1 MGARSIEAE
10 AQRAVRRAP
19 SAGAVAAGL
28 RRSFFALLLGD
39 FAAKLLRFLAAI
51 ALARALTLE
60 SFGLVNTAI
69 AVSGVAAVLTTIG
82 LADVGARDVA
92 VAPGATRAVAS
103 RVVAV
108 RLTAAVVVLAASVVI
123 ALLADPGYLGL
134 VLAGGAMALGM
145 SASADWVL
153 RGLERMRR
161 LAVAWVAGAAT
172 VAAGCLTIALTDGG
186 SVLALSVFAA
196 GEAVLAAA
204 TWAAVGRSG
213 WPRPTLHGAGAM
225 IRRSWP
231 VGAASVIVYGYYA
244 NVDTIIL
251 AATRSPAEAG
261 LYSAPY
267 RIFLM
272 LNLVAVFAAYAAF
285 PALSRASDAA
295 RDSEARQLLT
305 TILELLLCYGLLVV
319 GCAHLFGAEA
329 LGLLFG
335 SRFESMEATFAL
347 LSLAVAWYSVGY
359 PAGYSLIAA
368 RENKK
373 FLAGAGTAGVLNVA
387 LNLVLIPAYG
397 PIGAGVATVVAF
409 GAASLVWLQARGLLE
424 GIGWWW
430 VAVLA
435 STSGAVA
442 VGGATDA
449 RRVVGLT
456 AVIMS
461 AIGLGWVVRRRRA
474 FLG

>member
-1 MGARSIEAE
+1 M
-10 AQRAVRRAP
+10 P
-19 SAGAVAAGL
+19 FAGAVAGGL
-28 RRSFFALLLGD
+28 RRSFLALLLGD
-39 FAAKLLRFLAAI
+39 FAAKFLRFLAAI

-92 VAPGATRAVAS
+92 VAPQATRAVAS
-103 RVVAV
+103 RVVAI
-108 RLTAAVVVLAASVVI
+108 RLIAAAAVLAVSVVV
-123 ALLADPGYLGL
+123 ALVVDPEYLGL

-172 VAAGCLTIALTDGG
+172 VAAGSLTVALTGG
-186 SVLALSVFAA
+186 GAVLALSVFAA

-213 WPRPTLHGAGAM
+213 WPRPTLHGARAM

-231 VGAASVIVYGYYA
+231 VGAASVIVYSYYA

-251 AATRSPAEAG
+251 AATRSAAEAG

-267 RIFLM
+267 RIFLVF
-272 LNLVAVFAAYAAF
+272 NAVAVFAAYSVF
-285 PALSRASDAA
+285 PALSRASKAG
-295 RDSEARQLLT
+295 RESEGRHLLT

-319 GCAHLFGAEA
+319 GCVHLFGAEA

-368 RENKK
+368 GKNKQ
-373 FLAGAGTAGVLNVA
+373 FLAGAATAGGVNLA

-409 GAASLVWLQARGLLE
+409 AAASVVWLHARGLLQ
-424 GIGWWW
+424 GAGWGL

-435 STSGAVA
+435 VTSGAVA
-442 VGGATDA
+442 VGDATGAL
-449 RRVVGLT
+449 RVVGV
-456 AVIMS
+456 AVLIGS
-461 AIGLGWVVRRRRA
+461 AIGLVWMIHRHRT
-474 FLG
+474 